1 MNTPVAPFFALF
13 ICGAAFAADP
23 SPAPDPT
30 AREQRTGSAATSAPA
45 GSAPVMFSRTVWPR
59 VELSDGRVLERVRV
73 SSEDGTT
80 VTLVHAGGIAKVDKR
95 ALPPELVALHP
106 YSPDASRNR
115 SAPSTVTTPAPA
127 PTAPDAT
134 DPTRR
139 VVPVPTPGPMPG
151 APQTNTQA
159 EILAAKIEVAVT
171 QRARQYY
178 EHEKRVGS
186 GQTLSFGLMTDLSE
200 PKEVTGWSHRWEVTG
215 TAGYKV
221 YDSVGWG
228 SFSSRKSKFTAIV
241 ETPPGKRPV
250 VVSFEER

>member
-1 MNTPVAPFFALF
+1 MNSLRVSILPLF
-13 ICGAAFAADP
+13 ICCTTFAADIA
-23 SPAPDPT
+23 PASDQYS
-30 AREQRTGSAATSAPA
+30 REQRSTVVPPS
-45 GSAPVMFSRTVWPR
+45 GSAPVLFSRTVWPR

-73 SSEDGTT
+73 SSEDGAS
-80 VTLVHAGGIAKVDKR
+80 VTLIHAGGIAKVDKR
-95 ALPPELVALHP
+95 ALPPELAAVHP
-106 YSPDASRNR
+106 YAGGSSRQPSPSVPA
-115 SAPSTVTTPAPA
+115 TPAPPA
-127 PTAPDAT
+127 PAT
-134 DPTRR
+134 PGTPNNEPGARR
-139 VVPVPTPGPMPG
+139 AVPVPTPGPMPG
-151 APQTNTQA
+151 TSSAETQA
-159 EILAAKIEVAVT
+159 EVLAAKIEVAVT

-200 PKEVTGWSHRWEVTG
+200 PKEVPGWSHRWEVTG

-228 SFSSRKSKFTAIV
+228 SFSTRKSKFTAVV